1 MKLIAFQDLDMTFK
15 LNIRP
20 ILVALFWL
28 TLFTLLIMVR
38 EYSRTHAIQVGNVIY
53 FNTEDSVVTNFYP
66 TK

>member
-1 MKLIAFQDLDMTFK
+1 MNSIR

-28 TLFTLLIMVR
+28 TLFTLLIIVR
-38 EYSRTHAIQVGNVIY
+38 EYSRTHAIQVGQVIY
-53 FNTEDSVVTNFYP
+53 FNTEDSVITNFYP

>member
-1 MKLIAFQDLDMTFK
+1 MNSIR

-28 TLFTLLIMVR
+28 TLFTLLIILR